1 MAYAGATVAFTCLI
15 HNEICS
21 EAITYFPYH
30 KTHFSLDN
38 TAYTCPVSYG
48 LKVLQ
53 YDVHETAAF
62 FGRIMAIIT

>member
-1 MAYAGATVAFTCLI
+1 MAYAGAAVAFTCLI
-15 HNEICS
+15 LNKICS
-21 EAITYFPYH
+21 QAITYFSYH

-48 LKVLQ
+48 LKALQ
-53 YDVHETAAF
+53 YDVHENAAF